1 MPSVTKKLAV
11 VAGAAAATVV
21 LALASAAF
29 ACTNLAALNLSSS
42 SGQAGTQVTVTGSAF
57 ARAPKNTPVALHWN
71 GLDGPVLATVTPDAA
86 GAINATTIT
95 IPSDAKPG
103 FYTIV
108 ATQTEIAT
116 GLTPWGLPTRAGFQV
131 EGPGAT
137 PAQPVQAV
145 SAGSA
150 DSGVSGGFLPPPP
163 APGLGR
169 LAPLGLGP
177 APFLSTYP
185 PPAPPP
191 RPLPH
196 PHHP

>member
-11 VAGAAAATVV
+11 AAGAAAATVI
-21 LALASAAF
+21 LAVASAAF

-42 SGQAGTQVTVTGSAF
+42 SGQAGSQVTVTGSAF

-86 GAINATTIT
+86 GAINATQIT
-95 IPSDAKPG
+95 IPSDSKPG

-131 EGPGAT
+131 VGPGAT

-145 SAGSA
+145 SAGTSE
-150 DSGVSGGFLPPPP
+150 SGVSGGFIALSV
-163 APGLGR
+163 ALGVGGLALFGFG
-169 LAPLGLGP
+169 A
-177 APFLSTYP
+177 ASFLSTYRRRAATP
-185 PPAPPP
+185 S
-191 RPLPH
+191 RVRNS
-196 PHHP
+196 

>member
-1 MPSVTKKLAV
+1 MPSVTKKLAIA
-11 VAGAAAATVV
+11 AGAAGATLI

-42 SGQAGTQVTVTGSAF
+42 SGQAGSQVTVTGSAF

-86 GAINATTIT
+86 GAINATQIT

-116 GLTPWGLPTRAGFQV
+116 GLSPWGLPTRAGFQV
-131 EGPGAT
+131 VGPGAT

-145 SAGSA
+145 SAGSSE
-150 DSGVSGGFLPPPP
+150 SGVSGGFIALSV
-163 APGLGR
+163 ALGVGGLALFGFG
-169 LAPLGLGP
+169 A
-177 APFLSTYP
+177 ASFLSTYRRRAATP
-185 PPAPPP
+185 S
-191 RPLPH
+191 RVRNS
-196 PHHP
+196 

>member
-86 GAINATTIT
+86 GAINATQIT

-116 GLTPWGLPTRAGFQV
+116 GLSPWGLPTRAGFQV
-131 EGPGAT
+131 VGPGAT

-145 SAGSA
+145 SAGSNE
-150 DSGVSGGFLPPPP
+150 SGVSGGFIALSV
-163 APGLGR
+163 A
-169 LAPLGLGP
+169 LGLGGL
-177 APFLSTYP
+177 ALFGFGAASFLSTYRRRAATP
-185 PPAPPP
+185 S
-191 RPLPH
+191 RVRNS
-196 PHHP
+196 